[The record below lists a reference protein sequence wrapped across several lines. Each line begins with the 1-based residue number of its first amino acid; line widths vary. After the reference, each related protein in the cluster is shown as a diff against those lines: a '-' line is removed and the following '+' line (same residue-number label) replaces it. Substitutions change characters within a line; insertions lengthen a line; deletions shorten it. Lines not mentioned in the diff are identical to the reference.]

1 MEQKMQRRFI
11 LLAALGAASF
21 LPLFAGAAGEPAVD
35 VKHRIEIET
44 PPGKVLVEL
53 TFTNQGTAT
62 VWIPREMAAEK
73 ELTGPRFDVRDAD
86 GRPVAYTGKMVKRAA
101 LTSADYQ
108 PLEPGK
114 MLMNTID
121 ITHTYAFAKGR
132 RNYNI
137 GYTGPVLADI
147 KQLDKPVEFAARP
160 VSFISNLK

>member
-1 MEQKMQRRFI
+1 MQRRMFV
-11 LLAALGAASF
+11 LAALCVSSL
-21 LPLFAGAAGEPAVD
+21 LPALAGAAGDPTVS
-35 VKHRIEIET
+35 VKHSIDIET

-53 TFTNQGTAT
+53 TFINQGTKT
-62 VWIPREMAAEK
+62 VWIPRELAAEK
-73 ELTGPRFDVRDAD
+73 ELTGPRFDVRDAG
-86 GRPVAYTGKMVKRAA
+86 GRPVPYTGKMVKRAA

-132 RNYNI
+132 HNYNI
-137 GYTGPVLADI
+137 GYTGAVLADI
-147 KQLDKPVEFAARP
+147 RQLDKPTEFEARP

>member
-1 MEQKMQRRFI
+1 MQRRLI

-21 LPLFAGAAGEPAVD
+21 LPALAGAAGEPTVD
-35 VKHRIEIET
+35 VKHSIDIGT

-53 TFTNQGTAT
+53 TFTNQGKST
-62 VWIPREMAAEK
+62 VWIPRELAAEK
-73 ELTGPRFDVRDAD
+73 ELTGRRFDVRDAG

-121 ITHTYAFAKGR
+121 ITGSYAFAKGR
-132 RNYNI
+132 HNYHI

-147 KQLDKPVEFAARP
+147 KQLDKPVEFTARP
-160 VSFISNLK
+160 VSFVSNLK

>member
-1 MEQKMQRRFI
+1 MQRRFI
-11 LLAALGAASF
+11 LLAALGAASL
-21 LPLFAGAAGEPAVD
+21 LPQLAGAAGEPTVD
-35 VKHRIEIET
+35 VKHRIEIDT
-44 PPGKVLVEL
+44 PPGKVLVDL

-73 ELTGPRFDVRDAD
+73 ELTGPRFDVRDAG
-86 GRPVAYTGKMVKRAA
+86 GRPVPYTGKMVKRAA

-108 PLEPGK
+108 LLEPGK
-114 MLMNTID
+114 MLTNTID

-132 RNYNI
+132 HNYNI

-147 KQLDKPVEFAARP
+147 RQLDKPVEFEARP